1 MGETVGRIIDTVID
15 FCRQNSNILMIAGGI
30 LILIIIIGA
39 AIISAKKG
47 DKDDNLDF
55 DEKAFLENKESM
67 SPDSEMRKTD
77 EEDKQQTVEK
87 SQHDDNIS
95 SPFTDAV
102 LNSKAEDTADTAENE
117 QNIKPDRT
125 AEACCSGNHDENGNS
140 ERYIKKA
147 DSGESIESLLHEAGG
162 LLKVGIEEVEIK
174 IQGAEVRLRYAGN
187 DTKVIRYETLAEKE
201 KDMPAGENATD
212 LTDQKMS
219 RGGTYDPDGGE
230 KEGIAGEDFPRDKIS
245 KFGPDN
251 INRTRSGRVFT
262 EEELTGKIRD

>member
-1 MGETVGRIIDTVID
+1 MAESLNEIIDIITG
-15 FCRQNSNILMIAGGI
+15 FCREHASVLMIAGAVVVV
-30 LILIIIIGA
+30 LIVLIA
-39 AIISAKKG
+39 AICGARRGKKRAAESAANAAAPAISDDPAPQTSEQPKPPAVPHMPEQPEPPAVPHMPEPERPPKQPQPADQHGAEKG
-47 DKDDNLDF
+47 RIENLLRDLQSF
-55 DEKAFLENKESM
+55 
-67 SPDSEMRKTD
+67 
-77 EEDKQQTVEK
+77 
-87 SQHDDNIS
+87 
-95 SPFTDAV
+95 
-102 LNSKAEDTADTAENE
+102 
-117 QNIKPDRT
+117 
-125 AEACCSGNHDENGNS
+125 GG
-140 ERYIKKA
+140 
-147 DSGESIESLLHEAGG
+147 GG
-162 LLKVGIEEVEIK
+162 LEEVEIK